1 MTPEAL
7 FFSCFF
13 GLMLIYLY
21 VGHRAKQNK
30 IKKTEKRNE
39 LDNIESEFINF
50 KPKKVKLKRVNYYD
64 A

>member
-21 VGHRAKQNK
+21 IGHRAKHNK
-30 IKKTEKRNE
+30 IKKTEKRG
-39 LDNIESEFINF
+39 LIETFLEKN
-50 KPKKVKLKRVNYYD
+50 V
-64 A
+64 

>member
-21 VGHRAKQNK
+21 IGHRAKQNK

-50 KPKKVKLKRVNYYD
+50 KPKK
-64 A
+64 